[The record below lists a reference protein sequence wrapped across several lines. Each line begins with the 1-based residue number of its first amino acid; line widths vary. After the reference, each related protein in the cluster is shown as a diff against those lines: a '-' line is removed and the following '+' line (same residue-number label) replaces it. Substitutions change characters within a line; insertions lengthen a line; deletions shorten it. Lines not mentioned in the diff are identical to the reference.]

1 MGWFQLEEYNNA
13 LRRFKYSVKEAAN
26 KQQQVVSQARI
37 KKLAGKATSHWVHV
51 RIFPYI
57 LYFNRLIQQGDDP
70 VFQLALQ
77 LNEITSYD

>member
-37 KKLAGKATSHWVHV
+37 KKLAGKATSHWSE
-51 RIFPYI
+51 FSLTSCI
-57 LYFNRLIQQGDDP
+57 LTD
-70 VFQLALQ
+70 
-77 LNEITSYD
+77 